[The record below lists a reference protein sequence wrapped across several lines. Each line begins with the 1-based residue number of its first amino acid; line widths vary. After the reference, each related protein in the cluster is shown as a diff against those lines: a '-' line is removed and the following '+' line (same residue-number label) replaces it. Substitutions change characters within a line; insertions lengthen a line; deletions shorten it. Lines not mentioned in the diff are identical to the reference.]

1 MSNLE
6 VGLLILLVVG
16 IIASNLAV
24 LKYSAKFKMSQ
35 FGKDHHKK
43 TTKEKNVADKDDQD
57 QQADSDKK

>member
-43 TTKEKNVADKDDQD
+43 TTK
-57 QQADSDKK
+57 